1 MRSITPGQPNV
12 DAQVDLEIACGA
24 VNAARLEE
32 ALRDTGFV
40 PEDGRSWRWVAG
52 KASCAAVVKLE
63 LLADFHS
70 EPAEVTIMFDA
81 CENLGA
87 LNLRGTGFAARDME
101 VRELNARI
109 EGIDRSAEVN
119 VSDLVGFL
127 LAKAAAAHPLRPT
140 SG

>member
-1 MRSITPGQPNV
+1 M
-12 DAQVDLEIACGA
+12 
-24 VNAARLEE
+24 NAARLEG
-32 ALRDTGFV
+32 ALRDAGFV
-40 PEDGRSWRWVAG
+40 PEDGRSRRWVAG
-52 KASCAAVVKLE
+52 KASGAAIVKFE
-63 LLADFHS
+63 LLDDFHS
-70 EPAEVTIMFDA
+70 EPAEATIVFDA

-119 VSDLVGFL
+119 VSDLVRFL